1 MPTFRPHHRLPAP
14 VLGLGRELVH
24 EVRKDRVAGLAA
36 EIAFFAVLSI
46 FPALLIAAGLLSYL
60 EALVGAEV
68 ADRTEA
74 RVTDA
79 LGLVLTDRGAP
90 VLDSVEAVFEGEF
103 GGLLTV
109 AALGALVTLSG
120 AWAVVVQALNLAYDS
135 EEQRPWLRRRLLGL
149 VLGLMTVVVVVVA
162 LAVVVVG
169 PLLGRGA
176 DVADLVGLGPAFETF
191 WDVARLPLLGVVL
204 TAWLVLVFHLAPN
217 RRTPW
222 RASVPGA
229 LTTAVLWLAASAGFG
244 LYLRTIGA
252 GNPLLGA
259 FGGGV
264 VVLTWVYLLALAL
277 LLGGELN
284 ALLHDAKH
292 RVGRPQGSSAGR

>member
-1 MPTFRPHHRLPAP
+1 MYP
-14 VLGLGRELVH
+14 VLQRGRDRSVALVRVLAH
-24 EVRKDRVAGLAA
+24 EVAKDRVAGLAA

-68 ADRTEA
+68 AARTEA

-79 LGLVLTDRGAP
+79 LALVLTDRGAP
-90 VLDSVEAVFEGEF
+90 VLDSVQAVFSGEY

-109 AALGALVTLSG
+109 ASLGALVTLSG

-135 EEQRPWLRRRLLGL
+135 EEHRPWLRRRLLGL
-149 VLGLMTVVVVVVA
+149 GLGLMTVVVVVVA

-169 PLLGRGA
+169 PLLGRGS
-176 DVADLVGLGPAFETF
+176 DVADVVGLGGAFEAF
-191 WDVARLPLLGVVL
+191 WDLARLPLLF
-204 TAWLVLVFHLAPN
+204 LVLVGWLALVYHLAPN

-222 RASVPGA
+222 RAALPGA
-229 LTTAVLWLAASAGFG
+229 VATTLLWLGASAAFG
-244 LYLRTIGA
+244 LYLRTLGE
-252 GNPLLGA
+252 GNPLLGV

-264 VVLTWVYLLALAL
+264 VVLTWMYLLALAL

-284 ALLHDAKH
+284 ALLHDGKH
-292 RVGRPQGSSAGR
+292 RPREVSSGTR

>member
-1 MPTFRPHHRLPAP
+1 MTRRRDL
-14 VLGLGRELVH
+14 VLARGRSLGAVLVD

-36 EIAFFAVLSI
+36 EIAFFAVLSL

-68 ADRTEA
+68 AARTET
-74 RVTDA
+74 RVVDA
-79 LGLVLTDRGAP
+79 LGLVLTERGEP
-90 VLDSVEAVFEGEF
+90 VLDSVRAVFEGEY
-103 GGLLTV
+103 GGLLTI

-135 EEQRPWLRRRLLGL
+135 DEHRPWLRRRLLGL
-149 VLGLMTVVVVVVA
+149 GLGLMTVLIVVVA

-169 PLLGRGA
+169 PLLGRGT
-176 DVADLVGLGPAFETF
+176 DVADVVGLGGAFEYF
-191 WDVARLPLLGVVL
+191 WDLARLPVL
-204 TAWLVLVFHLAPN
+204 ALVLVGWLALVFHLAPN

-222 RASVPGA
+222 RAALPGA
-229 LTTAVLWLAASAGFG
+229 VATTVLWLAASGGFG
-244 LYLRTIGA
+244 LYLRTIGE
-252 GNPLLGA
+252 GNPLLGV
-259 FGGGV
+259 FGGGI

-284 ALLHDAKH
+284 ALLHDGKH
-292 RVGRPQGSSAGR
+292 RAREQGDSSASR